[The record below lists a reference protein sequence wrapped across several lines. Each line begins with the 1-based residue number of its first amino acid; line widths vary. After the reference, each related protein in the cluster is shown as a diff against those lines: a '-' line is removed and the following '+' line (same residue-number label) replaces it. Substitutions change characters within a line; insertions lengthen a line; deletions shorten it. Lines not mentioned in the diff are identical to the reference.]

1 MKIGNSI
8 NIQNVMKCY
17 NKTTANVK
25 KQDKVS
31 LSPDKIEISDAAKEY
46 QVAMKAFKQLPEVR
60 EDLVNE
66 IKQQIKEGS
75 YKPSS
80 EDIAKKLLASLSS
93 ID

>member
-8 NIQNVMKCY
+8 NIQNVMKSY
-17 NKTTANVK
+17 NKTTTKVK

-31 LSPDKIEISDAAKEY
+31 LSTDKIEISDAAKEY
-46 QVAMKAFKQLPEVR
+46 QVAMQAFKQLPEVR

-66 IKQQIKEGS
+66 IKGQIKDGS

>member
-8 NIQNVMKCY
+8 NIQNVMKSY
-17 NKTTANVK
+17 NKTTANIK

>member
-1 MKIGNSI
+1 MKIGNRI
-8 NIQNVMKCY
+8 NVQNVMKSY
-17 NKTTANVK
+17 NKTTTNVK
-25 KQDKVS
+25 KQNKVS

-46 QVAMKAFKQLPEVR
+46 QVAMHAFKKMPEVR

-80 EDIAKKLLASLSS
+80 EDIAKKIIASLSS

>member
-1 MKIGNSI
+1 MKIGNNI
-8 NIQNVMKCY
+8 NVQNVMKSY
-17 NKTTANVK
+17 NKTITNVK
-25 KQDKVS
+25 KTDKVG

-46 QVAMKAFKQLPEVR
+46 QLAMQAFNKLPEVR
-60 EDLVNE
+60 EDRVND
-66 IKQQIKEGS
+66 IKGQIKDGS